1 MNLKKLVAFLVL
13 SVFFVSTGFV
23 FAENLEIEEGKNLK
37 FDFKGENTW
46 YDDTELYDNVNIGA
60 GTRVVLN
67 SQWEYIYK
75 GCHIENSEVNTE
87 IEDPQDITATT
98 VYEYAKEENLAT
110 LSIKSDGKLIL
121 NSGSELSLR
130 NQYNLV
136 TSVNNVS
143 LQYQENEQK
152 EGYIDLVE
160 ENLNRYLSSYNS
172 GKKIYKNREATG
184 TAAYSVFKG
193 DIVFENGDDD
203 TKLIFEGVS
212 TKTSEVHVLP
222 EVNPSSQTYEGQGY
236 KGGNLI
242 TKDAIEEIKTATLD
256 NKNNIVKMEND
267 FIINSNR
274 SVISVNFDGK
284 REDGEWSEN
293 NGQVLL
299 GKKGE
304 FSYLSGDGT
313 IVKQG
318 IGALSLAYNT
328 KDRNTGDMYY
338 VDGQQLTGANTGY
351 AWRIE
356 QGSLVV
362 HKQENLGNA
371 GVYIDS
377 GGNLTLSR
385 YSYDTMFSSTVV
397 LDVQSGAGLSTNA
410 FSNNITSA
418 GGGISVI
425 SGSMVELDG
434 NLNTAENNSSLSFGF
449 YENSVLVLS
458 GENDAKNFYINF
470 GGKQGGASNYLV
482 TDVDGLASESIN
494 VTNTTGE
501 EEREFAFF
509 EILLKEDEDK
519 EYAGSLNGEMYLH
532 KLGSGIVTISGNNT
546 YDRGTYIT
554 EGGLLLATSNS
565 IGTGNILFDG
575 GVRGDSTTY
584 ASIGVSSNTTTG
596 DVIVTNNIHVKNGAI
611 LDVADNQNLYLQG
624 DLVRYDAR
632 PGYEAEFIKNGLGNA
647 IISQIEGVDRKINI
661 STFTVTEGGFILDK
675 SVASDSYFSIN
686 GQQAFL
692 EVRENA
698 EVKNNAIDIN
708 NGDLIIFNDKCISS
722 ATAVNFNNEATSP
735 EDFSK
740 FHILSDAVLSD
751 ETIAVSSITVKK
763 NIEFVAGSTDT
774 AEADDTATAAVV
786 TAQMDKFK
794 FEAGENTTIV
804 KSGDGKFVAEG
815 NGDFALDSLYV
826 NGGTFRIEDTDMTVS
841 NTTLIDG
848 GILSI
853 SSTSH
858 FASTADEKKIVVLD
872 GGGIG
877 IYDDNSIDSDTKL
890 SFEGTDEQNLSRLV
904 VEAADVELTN
914 DIYVKT
920 GVIIENENTLTFSGD
935 SIDYDPS
942 TAGIL
947 AKDGAGDMIIDS
959 AGTFRMGELDSLGG
973 NLLIKS
979 NIDVNSISIEGENA
993 LLSFENV
1000 NNAKINDSLSLASG
1014 GTLSVSTST
1023 LNLGSSSNP
1032 SDLRMISGTIINNN
1046 SNINADVIDCSDS
1059 LIDLVKNTSVINAQ
1073 TINLKNSVVQGFGN
1087 LNSSVNVRSG
1097 SKVYIGSDGTTGE
1110 SLTVKNIN
1118 FESGSDL
1125 YIDIDD
1131 ETGASDKLKVSGDIT
1146 VQKNVTL
1153 YVNFIGIEDDGDGAA
1168 DINSANAGSSDKTR
1182 EFEFLTFTGSY
1193 NFANPTNEIFNIILN
1208 DPTLSANTSLKGNSI
1223 FLQIV
1228 QAWGGLYDIPGVTK
1242 NQQEMIDLF
1251 NGLTGDNVE
1260 SMKPLLD
1267 TIKGYYTTYLNT
1279 GDKTVFINALQDLSG
1294 IFYANSFMTSAML
1307 SKANILYNRLN
1318 ENFDER
1324 EEDNRVWA
1332 QVYTNNFTVSENDEN
1347 PEFENSIYG
1356 IIAGYDTVQ
1365 DESLTFGIAGF
1376 YGQGELKQLDDK
1388 ADIIDAG
1395 VNVYGDYKVNENIDV
1410 KGLIGYSMQ
1419 DYDTTRK
1426 LRFNKQEITSKYAT
1440 NTINLDLEAAY
1451 KFNLGDKFLL
1461 KPLVGAN
1468 CAIVSNGDIE
1478 EDGDT
1483 IQKLKIKKGTH
1494 SRAEARVG
1502 VGLQGVSDSP
1512 FNWHVSA
1519 AIKHIVSGSKFTTK
1533 SSFVEAP
1540 GYEFEI
1546 ESTEVAG
1553 TSFSGL
1559 FGCSYDINS
1568 NINISLDLNA
1578 DAGAVSQ
1585 FGGNIG
1591 ASYKW

>member
-1 MNLKKLVAFLVL
+1 MNLKKLIVFLVL
-13 SVFFVSTGFV
+13 GLFCIPTSYV
-23 FAENLEIEEGKNLK
+23 FAEENNLEIEEGKNLL
-37 FDFKGENTW
+37 FDFKGYNDW
-46 YDDTELYDNVNIGA
+46 YTDTEVYDNVNIGA
-60 GTRVVLN
+60 GTKVVLN
-67 SQWEYIYK
+67 SDWEYIYK
-75 GCHIENSEVNTE
+75 GEN
-87 IEDPQDITATT
+87 
-98 VYEYAKEENLAT
+98 EYALEENLAT
-110 LSIKSDGKLIL
+110 LSINNSGKIIL
-121 NSGSELSLR
+121 NSGSELSIR
-130 NQYNLV
+130 NEYSLV
-136 TSVNNVS
+136 TDVYNVS
-143 LQYQENEQK
+143 LQYKKDPYDDEIINVSSVSFNK
-152 EGYIDLVE
+152 ELHSYRGKDRYY
-160 ENLNRYLSSYNS
+160 LNRETDFSVGDVDDYLF
-172 GKKIYKNREATG
+172 T
-184 TAAYSVFKG
+184 G
-193 DIVFENGDDD
+193 DIVFENGDAD
-203 TKLIFEGVS
+203 TILTFRSVS
-212 TKTSEVHVLP
+212 DVTSENYVLP
-222 EVNPSSQTYEGQGY
+222 EAEEGDS
-236 KGGNLI
+236 I
-242 TKDAIEEIKTATLD
+242 TEVQDLVQLD
-256 NKNNIVKMEND
+256 NRNNIVHMTNN

-274 SVISVNFDGK
+274 AVINVDFDGNNS
-284 REDGEWSEN
+284 EGEWNETC
-293 NGQVLL
+293 GHVAL
-299 GKKGE
+299 GKKEGI
-304 FSYLSGDGT
+304 SYLSGDGA

-318 IGALSLAYNT
+318 AGVLNLRWDTYN
-328 KDRNTGDMYY
+328 DVY
-338 VDGQQLTGANTGY
+338 VDGEGLTGANTGY
-351 AWRIE
+351 SWIIE
-356 QGSLVV
+356 EGTVRAKAQRSLGS
-362 HKQENLGNA
+362 KGKI
-371 GVYIDS
+371 YIDS
-377 GGNLTLSR
+377 GGELSLF
-385 YSYDTMFSSTVV
+385 SDQQLNPATAVDTIKEGLEGRTNVFTSS
-397 LDVQSGAGLSTNA
+397 
-410 FSNNITSA
+410 ITSS
-418 GGGISVI
+418 GGAITIASNSLIELKGII
-425 SGSMVELDG
+425 DTTEEND
-434 NLNTAENNSSLSFGF
+434 NLRFSFYRNSA
-449 YENSVLVLS
+449 LVLS

-470 GGKQGGASNYLV
+470 GASKGGESNYLI
-482 TDVDGLASESIN
+482 TDVDGLASDSIN
-494 VTNTTGE
+494 VTNTTGDNLK
-501 EEREFAFF
+501 EFAFF
-509 EILLKEDEDK
+509 ELVLDEASDK
-519 EYAGSLNGEMYLH
+519 TYAGSLNGEMYLR
-532 KLGSGIVTISGNNT
+532 KLGSGLVTISGENT
-546 YDRGTYIT
+546 FTEGTYIT

-565 IGTGNILFDG
+565 IGTGKIMFDG
-575 GVRGDSTTY
+575 GEKGSSTTY
-584 ASIGVSSNTTTG
+584 ASIGVSSNTTAG
-596 DVIVTNNIHVKNGAI
+596 DVILTNNIHVKNGAI